1 MRDQALEEGEAM
13 TGEEAL
19 ASVWDEA
26 SSIVERA
33 TAGMPDVCSDIQAAV
48 VEMVEVQLG
57 NVYKLGYLQG
67 LAEGPGSSIVE
78 RATAGMPDVC
88 SDIQAAVVE
97 MVEVQLG
104 NVYKLGYLQGLAEG
118 PGWSGV
124 SPMSGDRVLA
134 AIRLREMP
142 EGEISWPTLGCA
154 VFGDEGLHER
164 REVIAE
170 LASLIDP
177 GPGICIGA
185 CPECGC
191 PYDEGWSYCC
201 QCGERLPEEEVK

>member
-1 MRDQALEEGEAM
+1 M
-13 TGEEAL
+13 TGEEAR

-48 VEMVEVQLG
+48 
-57 NVYKLGYLQG
+57 
-67 LAEGPGSSIVE
+67 A
-78 RATAGMPDVC
+78 
-88 SDIQAAVVE
+88 E

-124 SPMSGDRVLA
+124 SPMPGDRVLA
-134 AIRLREMP
+134 AIRLREIP

-201 QCGERLPEEEVK
+201 QCGERLPDEGEWKRAEMAGKLEGADA

>member
-1 MRDQALEEGEAM
+1 M
-13 TGEEAL
+13 TSEEAR

-67 LAEGPGSSIVE
+67 LAEGPG
-78 RATAGMPDVC
+78 
-88 SDIQAAVVE
+88 
-97 MVEVQLG
+97 
-104 NVYKLGYLQGLAEG
+104 
-118 PGWSGV
+118 WSGV
-124 SPMSGDRVLA
+124 SPMPGDRVLA
-134 AIRLREMP
+134 AIRLREIP

-191 PYDEGWSYCC
+191 PYDEGWNYCC